1 MKPMSRNYVIRTSTL
16 GAVAVSALLLAGCST
31 LRGLWPFG
39 HGQKATAQPVT
50 ELLVEL
56 PEGGPVPVVLQYWER
71 DTLVLDLTN
80 VAGTGRV
87 TLRRQAEHSWPARLA
102 LRMAPRRFEMAEVR
116 GATRVALPVS
126 AAAGPPVTVELP
138 PELYAADTPQLR
150 LSWGAAA
157 SF

>member
-1 MKPMSRNYVIRTSTL
+1 MSRNYVIRTTTL
-16 GAVAVSALLLAGCST
+16 CAVAASALLLTGCAT
-31 LRGLWPFG
+31 LCGLWPFG
-39 HGQKATAQPVT
+39 HDRAAAAQPVT

-56 PEGGPVPVVLQYWER
+56 PEGGAVPVVLQYWER

-80 VAGTGRV
+80 VAATGRV

-102 LRMAPRRFEMAEVR
+102 LRMAPRRFEMVEVR
-116 GATRVALPVS
+116 GAARVALPVS

-138 PELYAADTPQLR
+138 PELYAADTPQLQ
-150 LSWGAAA
+150 LSWGAGT

>member
-1 MKPMSRNYVIRTSTL
+1 M
-16 GAVAVSALLLAGCST
+16 LLAGCST

-39 HGQKATAQPVT
+39 HASKAMPPAVT

-56 PEGGPVPVVLQYWER
+56 PEGGAVPVVLQYWER

-87 TLRRQAEHSWPARLA
+87 TLRRQTGHGWPPRLA
-102 LRMAPRRFEMAEVR
+102 LRMAPRRFEVAEVR
-116 GATRVALPVS
+116 GATRVVLPVS
-126 AAAGPPVTVELP
+126 VEAGPPVTVELP
-138 PELYAADTPQLR
+138 PDTYAADTPQLQ